1 MSLRSYP
8 FMFLHYFN
16 PGSEEAIGS
25 GVHNYTP
32 SIHVQYMFRDLA
44 CLPLWYANSQ
54 DVVWDESSDAEL
66 YVKKMRRWF
75 PDLPKLFPS
84 EIQGIDSLTLKAA
97 PWGLA
102 PNSLQAYQRLKNR
115 RRLLLDIPQWQDSY
129 KGLISRETSQKVFQ
143 RLKEILPDF
152 QFPETPCFCKTIK
165 EVIDYIDKSR
175 FPLILKSP
183 FSSSGRG
190 LLWIRSA
197 QLEEKEQQ
205 WINGVIRK
213 QGKVSIEPALEK
225 IQDFAMEF
233 QSDGQGNIMYDG
245 LSVFGTQTRG
255 AYSGNILGSEHYRES
270 HLLKFVPKESLGRI
284 KDALLQVL
292 SEFYGTIYAGNIGVD
307 MLLYRFENEI
317 RIHPCVEINMR
328 QTMGKLAICLSN
340 KLHKDT
346 TGIFKIEFE
355 KSEGLVL
362 QKHIAEQQRYPIILD
377 NGQIRSGYLNLCP
390 ITKQTHYWAYIIVE

>member
-66 YVKKMRRWF
+66 YVKKMHRWF

-233 QSDGQGNIMYDG
+233 QSDGQGNIMYGG

-255 AYSGNILGSEHYRES
+255 AYSGNILGSEYYRES

-317 RIHPCVEINMR
+317 RIHPCVEINLRMN
-328 QTMGKLAICLSN
+328 MGVVARLIYDNYVCDGVQGRYVIEYYAKPGEAWHSHLALQ
-340 KLHKDT
+340 
-346 TGIFKIEFE
+346 E
-355 KSEGLVL
+355 K
-362 QKHIAEQQRYPIILD
+362 YPLYLE
-377 NGQIRSGYLNLCP
+377 NGKVKSGYLSLTPVENN
-390 ITKQTHYWAYIIVE
+390 TSYQAYILI

>member
-1 MSLRSYP
+1 M
-8 FMFLHYFN
+8 
-16 PGSEEAIGS
+16 
-25 GVHNYTP
+25 
-32 SIHVQYMFRDLA
+32 
-44 CLPLWYANSQ
+44 
-54 DVVWDESSDAEL
+54 
-66 YVKKMRRWF
+66 
-75 PDLPKLFPS
+75 
-84 EIQGIDSLTLKAA
+84 
-97 PWGLA
+97 
-102 PNSLQAYQRLKNR
+102 
-115 RRLLLDIPQWQDSY
+115 
-129 KGLISRETSQKVFQ
+129 
-143 RLKEILPDF
+143 
-152 QFPETPCFCKTIK
+152 
-165 EVIDYIDKSR
+165 
-175 FPLILKSP
+175 
-183 FSSSGRG
+183 
-190 LLWIRSA
+190 LWIRSA

-340 KLHKDT
+340 KLHKDA